1 MICPHQMIGR
11 RFGCRVR
18 TVRRVR
24 SVLRKRRILRSQ
36 RPVNFIGRN
45 VQQSEVSFFGF
56 GQASVISSHF
66 FQQREGP
73 VNICADKIAR
83 ASYRSIYMALGGKMH
98 DSTRLKATEKAA
110 QEGSVRDIAMDK
122 LVSLIVR
129 NGRQV
134 VEIYDGGR
142 IALHPPQNEIGSD
155 ESCSASDEDRVFH
168 EEKYCQTALRA
179 ATGAD
184 RESSL

>member
-1 MICPHQMIGR
+1 M
-11 RFGCRVR
+11 
-18 TVRRVR
+18 
-24 SVLRKRRILRSQ
+24 
-36 RPVNFIGRN
+36 
-45 VQQSEVSFFGF
+45 QQSEVRFFAF

-66 FQQREGP
+66 FEQREGP

-83 ASYRSIYMALGGKMH
+83 ASNRSIYVALGGKMH
-98 DSTRLKATEKAA
+98 DRARIKATEEAT
-110 QEGSVRDIAMDK
+110 QEGPVRDIAVYK

-129 NGRQV
+129 NRCQV
-134 VEIYDGGR
+134 VKISGIRELVEIYDGSR

-168 EEKYCQTALRA
+168 EEKYRQTALRA
-179 ATGAD
+179 ATGAN